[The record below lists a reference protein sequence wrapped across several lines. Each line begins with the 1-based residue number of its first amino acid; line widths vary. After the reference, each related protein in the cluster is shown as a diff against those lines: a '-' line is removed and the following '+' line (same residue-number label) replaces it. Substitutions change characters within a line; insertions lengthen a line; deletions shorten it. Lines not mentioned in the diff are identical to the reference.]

1 MLREDDRSNS
11 APRMQEAAAAVTAAV
26 IAQGWEVA
34 ALAKA

>member
-1 MLREDDRSNS
+1 
-11 APRMQEAAAAVTAAV
+11 MQEAATAVTAAV

>member
-1 MLREDDRSNS
+1 
-11 APRMQEAAAAVTAAV
+11 MQEAAAAVTAVV